1 MAAETTE
8 ERMPLFLFMFHQ
20 KVMVC
25 SLIQRDILQFMP
37 EVGPEK
43 IVKTHLSKKIVI
55 PINHGVHAPIRMR
68 WKLLFLLPALKYMYL
83 QDRQYWMQ
91 CEDLICSTAV
101 VPCHH
106 AGVWVLRNAYDHYLP
121 LMK

>member
-1 MAAETTE
+1 MAAGTTE
-8 ERMPLFLFMFHQ
+8 EHMLLFLSMFHQ

-37 EVGPEK
+37 EVEPEK
-43 IVKTHLSKKIVI
+43 IVKTHLWKKIVTQ
-55 PINHGVHAPIRMR
+55 INRGVHAPIRMR
-68 WKLLFLLPALKYMYL
+68 WKSSFLLPELKYMYL
-83 QDRQYWMQ
+83 RDRQYWMQ

-106 AGVWVLRNAYDHYLP
+106 AGVWVLHNGYDHYLL